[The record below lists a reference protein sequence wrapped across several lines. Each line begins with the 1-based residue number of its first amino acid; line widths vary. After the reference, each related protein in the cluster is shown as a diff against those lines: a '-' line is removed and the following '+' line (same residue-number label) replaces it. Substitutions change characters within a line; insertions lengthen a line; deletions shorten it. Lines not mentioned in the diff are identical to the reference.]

1 MATQL
6 ELALF
11 AKEFIE
17 VKTLPEAERWELER
31 DKEVPLGLFV
41 TLYPISQPDDRYR
54 ARIRWN
60 DYFGAFSLKF
70 VNLKTGSVTD
80 PTAWPQ
86 CFGFRPTSFDA
97 CLPWTAEGQAL
108 HPEWRTSGNQS
119 FPTVEVPV
127 QYALLRLQL
136 SLDSTYQG
144 RGHG

>member
-17 VKTLPEAERWELER
+17 VKRLPEAGRWELER
-31 DKEVPLGLFV
+31 DDDVPLGLFV
-41 TLYPISQPDDRYR
+41 TLHPISNPAERYR

-70 VNLKTGSVTD
+70 VNFKTGSITD
-80 PTAWPQ
+80 PAAWPQ

-119 FPTVEVPV
+119 FPAIEAPM

-144 RGHG
+144 RGNG